1 MINFRQKQY
10 AAPALLSAGNLL
22 TAGMVGQGFMQM
34 NQASKQ
40 AKEVEEQQQQALR
53 QQKRENDKL
62 VKALNN
68 IAKNAPDASAQ
79 AGHLVGQSK
88 LFAAP
93 AGIMQKTGQ
102 VVSDFV
108 KAAGGTGKIGK
119 KVLTLGS
126 AGLATGAAMY
136 TADKLISRDARNI
149 GMMPKKGEIQQR
161 SYTAPSVMSKIGVY
175 AKKAGKYLSSKENLK
190 TAGGWAALG
199 AAFPVGGYLLGDR
212 QQFKNQQ
219 AQQELQQRSY
229 SIANSIGRWF
239 KTSTATQ
246 IFRTPKRTITGG
258 IARFGSLGM
267 IGHETVGKFAN
278 NLKNNSK
285 SEFAKKIGAWAIK
298 NPGKANVAVGLAGGS
313 VLTSAY
319 GAGEKAFKKTANA
332 LDKDSYTYENFKNQQ
347 IPQQ

>member
-1 MINFRQKQY
+1 MINFRQKQF

-40 AKEVEEQQQQALR
+40 AKEAEEQQQQALR
-53 QQKRENDKL
+53 QQRRENDKL

-68 IAKNAPDASAQ
+68 IANNAPSAAAQ

-88 LFAAP
+88 LFSAP
-93 AGIMQKTGQ
+93 VGIMQKTGQ
-102 VVSDFV
+102 VIGDFIN
-108 KAAGGTGKIGK
+108 AAGGTGKVGK
-119 KVLTLGS
+119 KVLGLGS
-126 AGLATGAAMY
+126 AGLATGGAMY
-136 TADKLISRDARNI
+136 VADKLISRDARNI
-149 GMMPKKGEIQQR
+149 GMMPKRGEVQQR
-161 SYTAPSVMSKIGVY
+161 SYTSPSVMSKIGAY
-175 AKKAGKYLSSKENLK
+175 AKKAGNYLTSKENLK
-190 TAGGWAALG
+190 RAGGWAAAG

-212 QQFKNQQ
+212 LQFKNQQ
-219 AQQELQQRSY
+219 AQQEQQRSY
-229 SIANSIGRWF
+229 SIANSIGKWF

-258 IARFGSLGM
+258 IARFGSMGM
-267 IGHETVGKFAN
+267 IGHEAVGKFAN

-285 SEFAKKIGAWAIK
+285 SEFAKKIGNWAIK

-313 VLTSAY
+313 VLTGAY
-319 GAGEKAFKKTANA
+319 GVGDKAFKKTARA
-332 LDKDSYTYENFKNQQ
+332 LDKDSYAYEKFKNQQ